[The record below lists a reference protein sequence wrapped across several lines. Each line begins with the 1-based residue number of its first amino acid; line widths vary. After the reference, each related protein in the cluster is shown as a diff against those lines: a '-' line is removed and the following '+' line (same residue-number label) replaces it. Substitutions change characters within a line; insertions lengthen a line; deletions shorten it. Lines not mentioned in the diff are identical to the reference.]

1 MTRLRR
7 RKLFFPS
14 NNPSRAD
21 VPESKAVLTGLG
33 VGLSAVSGEVFRVK
47 PHQPLPIPA
56 KHRGEK
62 QAEQE
67 KLRTAID
74 QVSQELKT
82 LAERAGET
90 SAEIFEALEMILQDE
105 SLFDTAI
112 SEIDSGW
119 EAATAFVNAVETF
132 AELLSGDPTFE
143 ERLADIRDL
152 AKRVAANIHGISL
165 GLNLPEEGRYVIVG
179 EDFSPADTAQFTKA
193 VVGVITIQG
202 GPTSHTAIICRSKAI
217 PAVVS
222 CGSAR
227 DLVDGTQVLVDPVGD
242 RVVIEGKESDATAA
256 ITFVA
261 KSTEPIIPVRANI
274 GSLEDAIA
282 ASTTAAEGVGLF
294 RTELLYLQSTSK
306 PSKEKQ
312 IASYAEILRAAP
324 EGPIVVRTIDAGSDK
339 PVPFLDM
346 PKEENP
352 ALGVRGFR
360 LVVPHRAFIIDQ
372 LQALEEARKLSGRE
386 VWVMAPMVALATEA
400 AQFAELARE
409 AGNFKVGIMVET
421 PSVIYEIPNLKG
433 VVDFISVGTNDLSQY
448 LFASDRLHPS
458 LGSLLNPW
466 QPALIRALSEIAK
479 ECKAV
484 SIYSGVCGESA
495 SDPAF
500 AVVLAGM
507 GFDSVSS
514 SRSQVGAVRT
524 ALSSLDAAQAQDIY
538 RAVLAAK
545 SADEAKS
552 IALAKLSLLAG

>member
-1 MTRLRR
+1 MLA
-7 RKLFFPS
+7 S
-14 NNPSRAD
+14 GAI
-21 VPESKAVLTGLG
+21 LTGLG
-33 VGLSAVSGEVFRVK
+33 VGLNAVSGEVFRVK
-47 PHQPLPIPA
+47 EHQPLPIPA
-56 KHRGEK
+56 KHQGNQ
-62 QAEQE
+62 QAEVE
-67 KLRTAID
+67 SLRGAIAH
-74 QVSQELKT
+74 VSDDLKR
-82 LAERAGET
+82 LAEKAGET

-105 SLFDTAI
+105 SLFDAALT
-112 SEIDSGW
+112 EIDSGW
-119 EAATAFVNAVETF
+119 EAGTAFVNAVETF

-152 AKRVAANIHGISL
+152 AKRVAAHIHGISL

-179 EDFSPADTAQFTKA
+179 QDFSPADTAQFTKA

-222 CGSAR
+222 CATAEQ
-227 DLVDGTQVLVDPVGD
+227 LVDGVQVLVDPVGD
-242 RVVIEGKESDATAA
+242 RVVVEGKESDATAA
-256 ITFVA
+256 ISFVA
-261 KSTEPIIPVRANI
+261 KSNDPIIPVRANI
-274 GSLEDAIA
+274 GSLEDSIA
-282 ASTTAAEGVGLF
+282 AATTAAEGVGLF
-294 RTELLYLQSTSK
+294 RTELLYLQSTTR

-312 IASYAEILRAAP
+312 IASYTEILTAAP

-339 PVPFLDM
+339 PVPFLEM

-360 LVVPHRAFIIDQ
+360 LVVPHREFIVDQ
-372 LQALEEARKLSGRE
+372 LQSLEQARKDSGRE
-386 VWVMAPMVALATEA
+386 VWVMVPMVVLVSEA
-400 AQFAELARE
+400 AQFAEIARK

-421 PSVIYEIPNLKG
+421 PSIIYEIPNLKG

-466 QPALIRALSEIAK
+466 QPALIRALGEIAK

-524 ALSSLDAAQAQDIY
+524 ALSSLDKAQAQEIY
-538 RAVLAAK
+538 KAVAQAK
-545 SADEAKS
+545 TADEAKS